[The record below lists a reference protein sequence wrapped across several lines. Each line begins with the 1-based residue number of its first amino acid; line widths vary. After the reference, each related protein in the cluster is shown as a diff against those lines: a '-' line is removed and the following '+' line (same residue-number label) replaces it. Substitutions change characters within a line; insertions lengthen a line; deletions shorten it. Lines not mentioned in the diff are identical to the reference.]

1 MKKKIL
7 TISLIGTRGVP
18 ANYGGFETLAE
29 NLVQYLEGQYAFK
42 VYCTS
47 IARKDKPGK
56 YRNAELVYVPLQA
69 NGIQSTIYDIVSIC
83 KAIWDS
89 DILLILGVSG
99 CVCLTLVRKLF
110 RGKIIVHIDGLEW
123 KREKWKFLAR
133 LFLKYS
139 EMSAIKYSD
148 TIIADNLAIKE
159 YVKVEYKKD
168 SSLIEY
174 GGDHVIPE
182 NKERSFE
189 WRLAFARNGY
199 AIKVCRI
206 EPENNVGMIL
216 DAFSKT
222 NSMPLVVIGNWA
234 NSAYGRNLREKYT
247 HYSKIALL
255 DPIYDKAQL
264 YQLRSNAA
272 IYVHGHSA
280 GGTNPSLVEAMY
292 LGLPIIAF
300 DVQYNR
306 ETTRHKA
313 IYFKSNGDLESILK
327 GLDSLDLSSLGGDM
341 KEVALK
347 YYKWSDIAAKYVKL
361 FSITGDG
368 HRPISK
374 DIPVCPKNCTEDSA
388 RSAGPHKH

>member
-1 MKKKIL
+1 MK
-7 TISLIGTRGVP
+7 ISIIGTVGLP

-29 NLVQYLEGQYAFK
+29 NLIQYLGEQFQFT

-47 IARKDKPGK
+47 KNREEKPNK
-56 YRNAELVYVPLQA
+56 YKNADLVYVPLQA
-69 NGIQSTIYDIVSIC
+69 NGFQSTIYDIVSIY

-99 CVCLTLVRKLF
+99 CVSLPLIRRLF
-110 RGKIIVHIDGLEW
+110 RRKIIVHIDGLEW
-123 KREKWKFLAR
+123 KREKWGFLAR

-159 YVKVEYKKD
+159 YVKDEYKKN
-168 SSLIEY
+168 SVLIEY
-174 GGDHVIPE
+174 GGDHVVPE
-182 NKERSFE
+182 NEKISDE
-189 WRLAFARNGY
+189 WGFDYERNGY

-222 NSMPLVVIGNWA
+222 NNIPLVIVGNWD
-234 NSAYGRNLREKYT
+234 NSSYGRNLREKYS
-247 HYSKIALL
+247 HSSNFALL
-255 DPIYDKAQL
+255 DPIYDKARL

-306 ETTRHKA
+306 ETTKHKA
-313 IYFKSNGDLESILK
+313 IYFKSNGDLKIILK
-327 GLDSLDLSSLGGDM
+327 DLDCLDLPNLGRNM

-347 YYKWSDIAAKYVKL
+347 CYKWSQIAEKYQSL
-361 FSITGDG
+361 FSNAGYG
-368 HRPISK
+368 HRSIL
-374 DIPVCPKNCTEDSA
+374 
-388 RSAGPHKH
+388 